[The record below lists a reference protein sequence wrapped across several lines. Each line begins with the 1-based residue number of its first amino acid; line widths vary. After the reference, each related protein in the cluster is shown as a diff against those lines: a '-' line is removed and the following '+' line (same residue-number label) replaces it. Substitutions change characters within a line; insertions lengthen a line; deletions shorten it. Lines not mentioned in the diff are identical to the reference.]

1 MSHRNAATL
10 VPAPAAAHAPA
21 EALPDRALVASA
33 VSLIIGAK
41 NETELWQRYAVGS
54 RTFVPV
60 PFYGFDLF
68 DAATGSLV
76 HGGGW
81 GVSDDFLVRWA
92 QYGQRDDV
100 VFTEML
106 RCRRTVALS
115 DVMEPHAWRRSRA
128 YLELYRLH
136 DITSLMH
143 VPLIANGRPLGSL
156 SFGTSS
162 ADGLGTADRIAA
174 EGLALLVSTVL
185 GTVRAGT
192 ERPMIQPPSAPAAG
206 ELDAEP
212 DGAPPDAGGLL
223 TEREIAVARL
233 AAKGMRDRE
242 IADALCVTIHTVKQ
256 HLKNSYRKSGVRSRV
271 ELARILPP
279 NLLFRG
285 IDCPGMAGD
294 DDANHPPRRAQYHTE
309 NRPEVMHAI
318 PAWSGRCGDRRCPG
332 HRVRHRLGPRRIR
345 GRGLPA

>member
-1 MSHRNAATL
+1 VSHRNAVSL
-10 VPAPAAAHAPA
+10 VSAHAAGIASA
-21 EALPDRALVASA
+21 EAMPDRARVASA
-33 VSLIIGAK
+33 MSLIIGAK
-41 NETELWQRYAVGS
+41 SETELWQRYAVGS
-54 RTFVPV
+54 RMFVPV

-68 DAATGSLV
+68 DTATGSLV

-106 RCRRTVALS
+106 RCGRAVALS

-136 DITSLMH
+136 DITALMH
-143 VPLIANGRPLGSL
+143 VPLIVNGRPLGSL

-185 GTVRAGT
+185 GTVRGAQ
-192 ERPMIQPPSAPAAG
+192 ERPAAQAAFAPGAG
-206 ELDAEP
+206 ELSAGSD
-212 DGAPPDAGGLL
+212 GGLL

-233 AAKGMRDRE
+233 AADGMRDRE
-242 IADALCVTIHTVKQ
+242 IADALCVTVHTVKQ

-279 NLLFRG
+279 G
-285 IDCPGMAGD
+285 GEPAGQRS
-294 DDANHPPRRAQYHTE
+294 A
-309 NRPEVMHAI
+309 
-318 PAWSGRCGDRRCPG
+318 C
-332 HRVRHRLGPRRIR
+332 
-345 GRGLPA
+345 

>member
-1 MSHRNAATL
+1 VSPRNLASLVSAHAAGI
-10 VPAPAAAHAPA
+10 APA
-21 EALPDRALVASA
+21 EAMPDRASVASA
-33 VSLIIGAK
+33 MSLIIGAK

-54 RTFVPV
+54 RMFVPV

-68 DAATGSLV
+68 DATTGSLV

-106 RCRRTVALS
+106 RCRRPVVLS
-115 DVMEPHAWRRSRA
+115 DVMEPHTWRRSRA

-143 VPLIANGRPLGSL
+143 APLIVNGRPLGSL

-162 ADGLGTADRIAA
+162 ADGISTADRIAA
-174 EGLALLVSTVL
+174 EGLALLVSTML
-185 GTVRAGT
+185 GMVRAGT
-192 ERPMIQPPSAPAAG
+192 ERPAVLAASAPG
-206 ELDAEP
+206 VSELSAES
-212 DGAPPDAGGLL
+212 DGGGRL

-233 AAKGMRDRE
+233 AADGMRDRE
-242 IADALCVTIHTVKQ
+242 IADALCVTVHTVKQ

-279 NLLFRG
+279 SS
-285 IDCPGMAGD
+285 
-294 DDANHPPRRAQYHTE
+294 
-309 NRPEVMHAI
+309 
-318 PAWSGRCGDRRCPG
+318 PASAC
-332 HRVRHRLGPRRIR
+332 
-345 GRGLPA
+345 